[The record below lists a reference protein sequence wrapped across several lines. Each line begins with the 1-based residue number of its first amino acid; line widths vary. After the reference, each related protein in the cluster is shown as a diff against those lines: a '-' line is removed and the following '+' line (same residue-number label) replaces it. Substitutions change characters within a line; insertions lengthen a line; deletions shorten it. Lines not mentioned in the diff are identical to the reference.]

1 MPTLEARVILLLLA
15 MLPGQSARRLEE
27 AAMPQ
32 LQLGHFGKQRERA
45 RERLVPHGVA
55 MLLWSAIHDW
65 QTVLSPQTVL
75 RAETPTLAETFYIK
89 NEKIIENQLL

>member
-45 RERLVPHGVA
+45 RLVPHGVA

-75 RAETPTLAETFYIK
+75 RAETLTLADIFYIK
-89 NEKIIENQLL
+89 NKLES